1 MAGDP
6 RGWGGTAMISHPFT
20 YEAPS
25 TIEEAVQQ
33 LGRSGEAKV
42 IAGGHSLLPL
52 IKLGL
57 SQPEALIDLR
67 NIASLREIR
76 TEADG
81 TIAVGALAT
90 HRTITHDQTVRTKL
104 AALAEAAGEVG
115 DLQVRAR
122 GTIGGSLAH
131 ADSAADEPAP
141 TLAYDAVIRVV
152 GPAGRRDIAARDYFK
167 GVFET
172 ALAANEIIA
181 EIRFPA
187 QTGRTGGAYAKF
199 SHPASGFAVTGVAAV
214 ITLTA
219 DGSVERAAIAVTG
232 ATAAAYRATQAEK
245 ALIGTK
251 GDAKAIA
258 EASAKAAEGISAL
271 SDLAASGD
279 YRKNLVT
286 VYAKRAIQRAVE
298 RAKG

>member
-1 MAGDP
+1 
-6 RGWGGTAMISHPFT
+6 MISHPFT
-20 YEAPS
+20 YQAPS
-25 TIEEAVQQ
+25 TVEEAVQQ
-33 LGRSGEAKV
+33 LGKNGDAKV

-57 SQPEALIDLR
+57 AQPESLIDLR
-67 NIASLREIR
+67 RITSLREIR
-76 TEADG
+76 TEPDG
-81 TIAVGALAT
+81 TIAIGALAT
-90 HRTITHDQTVRTKL
+90 HRTIAHDQTIRAKL

-141 TLAYDAVIRVV
+141 TLAYDAIIRAV
-152 GPAGRRDIAARDYFK
+152 GPKGNRDIPARDYFK

-187 QTGRTGGAYAKF
+187 PAGRTGGAYAKF
-199 SHPASGFAVTGVAAV
+199 AHPASGFAVTGVAAV
-214 ITLTA
+214 ITLSS
-219 DGSVERAAIAVTG
+219 DGTVERAAVAVTG
-232 ATAAAYRATQAEK
+232 AAAAAYRAAAAEK
-245 ALIGTK
+245 ALTGTK

-258 EASAKAAEGISAL
+258 DAAAKAADGITAL
-271 SDLAASGD
+271 SDLVASAD
-279 YRKNLVT
+279 YRKHLVT
-286 VYAKRAIQRAVE
+286 VYAKRAIESAMK